1 MQQEQRGQ
9 DAGDNNQRKE
19 HQTKISLIWT
29 VSSTATAIWIFLL
42 GVFLLWIFLPDY
54 VPDRVDRTKVFIES
68 MFSLAIV
75 VVVVV
80 HAMMYY
86 KQAKE
91 ANRQAQSSAQLIEVM
106 VLTELPY
113 IRVGDWKPPRICDSK
128 GLHVEAR
135 LRNAGRTIAWD
146 VTTGSRGVRIGTE
159 SPTKLPLIP
168 TGEKAWTCYG
178 ALDISD
184 SMTIQFKSLP
194 KLTDEQISGL
204 QSGKISI
211 FVDGVV
217 RYQDSM
223 GGKSYY
229 TYGYTLNFKHNITPR
244 YERHHRV
251 KANPN

>member
-1 MQQEQRGQ
+1 VAKTQ
-9 DAGDNNQRKE
+9 AI
-19 HQTKISLIWT
+19 TISGRIHANREPIWSVT
-29 VSSTATAIWIFLL
+29 GTATAIQAFLIGIFL
-42 GVFLLWIFLPDY
+42 FWNFIPDY
-54 VPDRVDRTKVFIES
+54 VPAPESGKVFVES
-68 MFSLAIV
+68 TFSLAIV
-75 VVVVV
+75 IVIVV

-113 IRVGDWKPPRICDSK
+113 IRVGDWKPPRICESN

-146 VTTGSRGVRIGTE
+146 ITAGSRGVKIGTE

-168 TGEKAWTCYG
+168 TGEKTWNGYG
-178 ALDISD
+178 ALDTSD

-194 KLTDEQISGL
+194 KLTDEQISEL

-217 RYQDSM
+217 TYQDSM

-229 TYGYTLNFKHNITPR
+229 TYGYTLNFKHNIIAR